1 MMNFVS
7 RVCTR
12 RSVPVLCAC
21 IDSQTYIFSGIVD
34 MRVADDG
41 SVRVR

>member
-34 MRVADDG
+34 MRDGG